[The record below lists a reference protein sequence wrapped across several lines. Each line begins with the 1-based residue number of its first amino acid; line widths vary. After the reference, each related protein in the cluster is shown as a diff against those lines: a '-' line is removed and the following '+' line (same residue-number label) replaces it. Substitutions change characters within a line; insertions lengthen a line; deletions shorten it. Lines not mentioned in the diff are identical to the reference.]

1 MKDKKV
7 IGKIL
12 SIIVVYIVVGIV
24 LPFIFKYMIFEN
36 RTFSNL
42 SNNEWA
48 GFLGS
53 YVGGILGGL
62 GTLISV
68 YITVK
73 DSRNMQAENKRDTDQ
88 KIMDDKEEREKERKE
103 YKGLEEQKE
112 RRQFADDIAIYVGKY
127 ITHISKY
134 YYASRWA
141 EDIDLRFRDTNDKL
155 KQLERE
161 IMELNKKISKLEIDS
176 EEISEL
182 EIYKTNLLEEKKIM
196 ERKYNEQLKEK
207 EKNSIEGNRTKANE
221 CYFILKTKLCNISE
235 ANDLLSQLDMLHKD
249 MFKYLKYDVND
260 WIGENSELLMKEYNK
275 FKTKYVIKETNN
287 IPKTFDEDKENVR
300 LKNN

>member
-1 MKDKKV
+1 MIDWRVRMKDKKV

-260 WIGENSELLMKEYNK
+260 WIGENSK
-275 FKTKYVIKETNN
+275 FN
-287 IPKTFDEDKENVR
+287 
-300 LKNN
+300 